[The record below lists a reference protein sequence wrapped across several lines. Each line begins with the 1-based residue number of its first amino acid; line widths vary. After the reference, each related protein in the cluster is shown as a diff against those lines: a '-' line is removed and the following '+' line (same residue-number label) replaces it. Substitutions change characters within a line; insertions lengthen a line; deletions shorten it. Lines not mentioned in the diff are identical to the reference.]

1 MERYISVFDNFCS
14 VDINEY
20 VLVID
25 MLFLGID
32 DWWLVVDNEIYVDL
46 NNMYVYFDNVGYV
59 E

>member
-14 VDINEY
+14 VDIIED

-32 DWWLVVDNEIYVDL
+32 DWWLVVDKDIYVDL

>member
-32 DWWLVVDNEIYVDL
+32 DWLLVVDKDIYVDL

>member
-32 DWWLVVDNEIYVDL
+32 DWWLVVDKDIYVDL

>member
-32 DWWLVVDNEIYVDL
+32 DWWLVVDKEIYVDL